1 VEVEAGG
8 MSDTSRDIAVLGA
21 AMHPWG
27 KWGRNFVEYGVVA
40 AQDALRDAGVEWRDI
55 QFVAGADT
63 VRNGYPGYVAGAT
76 FAQALGWN
84 GAQVASSYA
93 ACASGVTAL
102 ASARAQILAGFC
114 DVALVIGADTT
125 PKGFLAPNKGERGD
139 DPDWLRFRL
148 LGATNPTYFGLYARR
163 RMEMYG
169 ATTED
174 FARVKVKNAQHG
186 LHNPNARYRKEV
198 TIDEVMAS
206 PVVSDPL
213 RLLDICA
220 TSDGAAALVV
230 SSLDYAKS
238 RGASS
243 PVRVAAVSTVTPSY
257 PNPIIEMPNFATDS
271 AAGMGGV
278 PEHGFKE
285 SIAVKAYDEA
295 GLGPDD
301 LDLAEVYDLST
312 ALELDWYEQIGLCG
326 AGEAE
331 KLVRDGET
339 TIGGRI
345 PVNPSG
351 GLACFGEAVPA
362 QAIAQVCELTWQLR
376 GQAGARQVE
385 NAKVGLSINQ
395 GLFGHGSAVVTRT

>member
-1 VEVEAGG
+1 
-8 MSDTSRDIAVLGA
+8 MSTARDIAVLGV

-40 AQDALRDAGVEWRDI
+40 AQHALADAGVEWRDI
-55 QFVAGADT
+55 QFVAGGET

-93 ACASGVTAL
+93 ACASGATAL
-102 ASARAQILAGFC
+102 QSARAHILAGFC
-114 DVALVIGADTT
+114 DVALVVGADTT
-125 PKGFLAPNKGERGD
+125 PKGFLAPNRGERGD

-174 FARVKVKNAQHG
+174 FARVKVKNSRHG

-220 TSDGAAALVV
+220 TSDGAAAMVV
-230 SSLDYAKS
+230 SSMEYARA
-238 RGASS
+238 RGVER
-243 PVRVAAVSTVTPSY
+243 PVRIAAVSTVTPSY

-271 AAGMGGV
+271 AAGAGGM
-278 PEHGFKE
+278 PELGFKE
-285 SIAVKAYDEA
+285 SIARRAYDEA

-312 ALELDWYEQIGLCG
+312 ALELDWYEQIGICG

-331 KLVRDGET
+331 KLLRDGET

-376 GQAGARQVE
+376 GAAGARQVDG
-385 NAKVGLSINQ
+385 AHVGLSINQ
-395 GLFGHGSAVVTRT
+395 GLFGHGSAVIART

>member
-1 VEVEAGG
+1 VEVEARVSDGG
-8 MSDTSRDIAVLGA
+8 REIAVLGV

-40 AQDALRDAGVEWRDI
+40 AKEALRDAGVEWRDI
-55 QFVAGADT
+55 QFVAGGET

-102 ASARAQILAGFC
+102 ASARAQILAGIC
-114 DVALVIGADTT
+114 DVALVVGADTT

-174 FARVKVKNAQHG
+174 FARVKVKNSRHG

-198 TIDEVMAS
+198 TIDEVMSS

-230 SSLDYAKS
+230 SSMEFARS
-238 RGASS
+238 RDVDA
-243 PVRVAAVSTVTPSY
+243 PVRIAAVSTVTPSY

-271 AAGMGGV
+271 AAGIGGV
-278 PEHGFKE
+278 PQHGFKE
-285 SIAVKAYDEA
+285 SIAAKAYAEA
-295 GLGPDD
+295 GVGPDD

-326 AGEAE
+326 EGEAE
-331 KLVRDGET
+331 KLVRDGAT

-362 QAIAQVCELTWQLR
+362 QAIAQVCELAWQLR
-376 GQAGARQVE
+376 GQAGERQVDG
-385 NAKVGLSINQ
+385 AHVGLSINQ
-395 GLFGHGSAVVTRT
+395 GLFGHGSAVIARR